1 MNQHL
6 QFKAD
11 FMVSKHLKLQPHV
24 VVVLNGKSDTDLFK
38 ASCAYYACINS
49 STYYETASLLE
60 AVDVCFKSTFVF
72 SLEFSPASK
81 SSWTYLQRAV
91 YEITTDYD
99 QMGSKVLELITD
111 THH

>member
-6 QFKAD
+6 ESKAA
-11 FMVSKHLKLQPHV
+11 FMVSKHLKFQPHV
-24 VVVLNGKSDTDLFK
+24 VMLLNGNAESHLFK
-38 ASCAYYACINS
+38 STCAYYACINS
-49 STYYETASLLE
+49 STYYETTSLLE

-91 YEITTDYD
+91 YDITTDYD
-99 QMGSKVLELITD
+99 QIGSKVHELITD
-111 THH
+111 TLH